1 MTWTYTFFIITMI
14 VLILIL
20 ILTITIV
27 MIIINNNNSI
37 IYIHIYVYMQMTLLY
52 EYMYVYRCIDYIN
65 IYINI
70 YISTHLMGLSD
81 NRVQVPPKIVVLSRS
96 SALSSWASWL
106 APGST
111 SPCHGSCRAWRTAPG
126 NSHGKGGFHGRSHGK
141 LGDSGGISHDNWG
154 FLVDIFRAGGFHRN
168 SHENWRF
175 SGSHDHFVGI
185 VTFIGIK
192 LTQMAVQLP
201 SEMVI

>member
-1 MTWTYTFFIITMI
+1 MSTCKWHCYMNICMCTD
-14 VLILIL
+14 VLIIL
-20 ILTITIV
+20 
-27 MIIINNNNSI
+27 
-37 IYIHIYVYMQMTLLY
+37 
-52 EYMYVYRCIDYIN
+52 

-154 FLVDIFRAGGFHRN
+154 FLVNIFRAGGFHRN